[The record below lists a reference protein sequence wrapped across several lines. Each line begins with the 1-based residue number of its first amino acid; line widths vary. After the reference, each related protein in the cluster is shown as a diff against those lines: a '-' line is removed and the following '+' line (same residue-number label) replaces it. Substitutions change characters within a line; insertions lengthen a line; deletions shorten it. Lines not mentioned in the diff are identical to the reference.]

1 LAAANPSPGRQ
12 PVGGRP
18 GGLPAGD
25 GPGGGWRRPAG
36 KPAGRKPL
44 AGGPVWALV
53 VFRRGGAAV
62 PIFVSSVQGSNME
75 APSQFC
81 FLRTKASD
89 DLNGARVGPQI
100 GVQMDPALYA
110 ELCPMGIEMES
121 MVAGFWPPRR
131 LQPGSARAGRGRLE
145 PAGWGQEPAGD
156 QPCRSRPGR
165 VGRPIGRSQVSP
177 KIV

>member
-62 PIFVSSVQGSNME
+62 PICFPPYRAPKWKPLLNLFSSVQ
-75 APSQFC
+75 
-81 FLRTKASD
+81 K
-89 DLNGARVGPQI
+89 
-100 GVQMDPALYA
+100 
-110 ELCPMGIEMES
+110 
-121 MVAGFWPPRR
+121 
-131 LQPGSARAGRGRLE
+131 
-145 PAGWGQEPAGD
+145 
-156 QPCRSRPGR
+156 
-165 VGRPIGRSQVSP
+165 QVTT
-177 KIV
+177 